1 MENIRRA
8 FCIARKEARAAGIA
22 FTMANYPAI
31 SEGID
36 VLLGMQSGGIG
47 E

>member
-8 FCIARKEARAAGIA
+8 FSIAKKETRAAGIA
-22 FTMANYPAI
+22 FTMANYPVI

-36 VLLGMQSGGIG
+36 VLLGMQLGGIG
-47 E
+47 K